1 MVDNGD
7 SFPPNSSLGVGFSD
21 AVLISVGFVGMGI
34 VAMTIYSILILRSKT
49 AAELGPDLD
58 ANDGEAAERG
68 DDYAYRLIH
77 HADPSKLNRT
87 QRRLR
92 AQAIMKQQRRIANE
106 EQPAGIDEQLQIVPA
121 APGNMGVN
129 RNGVVGGDAPSTLR
143 QRGSRKEREKL
154 AKALEKEERKLFENE
169 RREQQLQAQETAQRD
184 KRNREKLEALRV
196 EQARIQEKQLR
207 IQKENDE
214 ECHRRIFLSSDCR
227 SLTVDEWVQS
237 VRDHDPTF
245 PVVVDL
251 QQLSESFGVATSTV
265 HARIEELL
273 TERRVGGVLDD
284 GYFFYLSDDQL
295 KQVALRI
302 LDKGAVSLKDVAVIT
317 NEILGNRSERTH

>member
-1 MVDNGD
+1 MVDNV
-7 SFPPNSSLGVGFSD
+7 PPNSSLGVGFSD

-49 AAELGPDLD
+49 AEELGPDLD
-58 ANDGEAAERG
+58 ANDGEAAER

-106 EQPAGIDEQLQIVPA
+106 EQRAGIDEQLQIVPA
-121 APGNMGVN
+121 AGNMGVN

-169 RREQQLQAQETAQRD
+169 RRQQQLQAQETAQRD
-184 KRNREKLEALRV
+184 KRNREKLEAQRV
-196 EQARIQEKQLR
+196 KQARIQEKELR

-214 ECHRRIFLSSDCR
+214 ECHRRIFLSSDIR

-237 VRDHDPTF
+237 LRDHDPTS

-251 QQLSESFGVATSTV
+251 QQLSESFGVATSAV

-273 TERRVGGVLDD
+273 TERRVGGVLEDR
-284 GYFFYLSDDQL
+284 YFFYLSDDQL

-302 LDKGAVSLKDVAVIT
+302 LDKGAVSLKDVADIT
-317 NEILGNRSERTH
+317 NEALGNRS